1 MRKNITF
8 ILTLLLVALVSSCND
23 NPVLD
28 LTLNVTNLEINK
40 HEIAKISIES
50 GNGKYSVESSDE
62 TIATV
67 AISGTTVAIYGVEGG
82 VATITITDEKHK
94 TTLLNVTVA
103 YAVPTNATF
112 IWNKQSYKFDTP
124 DGYGISVLNGGI
136 ALTNLDEGKQLN
148 LYWTGGLSEGEKTNA
163 TLTIDESL
171 PVEDNAEPAEP
182 IELVF
187 LKVVR
192 SDPVR
197 GYYLIFN
204 DGERTGELFFL
215 K

>member
-8 ILTLLLVALVSSCND
+8 ILTLLIVAVIYSCND
-23 NPVLD
+23 NPILD
-28 LTLNVTNLEINK
+28 LTLNVTNLEIGK

-82 VATITITDEKHK
+82 VATITIADEKGK

-103 YAVPTNATF
+103 YSVPTNATF

-163 TLTIDESL
+163 SLTFDEPVSL
-171 PVEDNAEPAEP
+171 ENDIEPVEP

-204 DGERTGELFFL
+204 DGEKNGELFFI

>member
-1 MRKNITF
+1 M
-8 ILTLLLVALVSSCND
+8 
-23 NPVLD
+23 LD
-28 LTLNVTNLEINK
+28 LTLNVTDLEISK

-62 TIATV
+62 MIATV
-67 AISGTTVAIYGVEGG
+67 AISGTTVAVYGVEGG
-82 VATITITDEKHK
+82 VATITITDEKGK
-94 TTLLNVTVA
+94 TSFLNVTVA
-103 YAVPTNATF
+103 YAIPTNATF

-136 ALTNLDEGKQLN
+136 ALTNLEEGKQLN

-171 PVEDNAEPAEP
+171 PVENNAEPAEP

-192 SDPVR
+192 ADPVR
-197 GYYLIFN
+197 GCYLIFN
-204 DGERTGELFFL
+204 DGERNGELFFI